1 LEHSS
6 DNDILTSTEIEFE
19 EIYDKEFNSMK
30 HDFKGIILLN
40 YHSSVIS
47 FTKDEI
53 ENAFNE
59 AIEEVN

>member
-1 LEHSS
+1 
-6 DNDILTSTEIEFE
+6 
-19 EIYDKEFNSMK
+19 MK